1 MFDIITSRE
10 LISRLTRT
18 VRRPVRYCHQ
28 RPVRL
33 LPSRNSTV
41 STIGT
46 NVEPP
51 EIRRGGAAML
61 VPVSCDLWL
70 GNHLSRAHFH
80 SASRM
85 ASRSQQWPIIPH
97 TVDEKLPA
105 VIFDQ
110 PDPRALWIYE
120 HRQGACLREDVFQFD
135 RLKVN
140 LRSQNQV
147 RDEN

>member
-1 MFDIITSRE
+1 
-10 LISRLTRT
+10 
-18 VRRPVRYCHQ
+18 
-28 RPVRL
+28 
-33 LPSRNSTV
+33 
-41 STIGT
+41 
-46 NVEPP
+46 
-51 EIRRGGAAML
+51 
-61 VPVSCDLWL
+61 
-70 GNHLSRAHFH
+70 
-80 SASRM
+80 M

>member
-1 MFDIITSRE
+1 
-10 LISRLTRT
+10 
-18 VRRPVRYCHQ
+18 
-28 RPVRL
+28 
-33 LPSRNSTV
+33 
-41 STIGT
+41 
-46 NVEPP
+46 
-51 EIRRGGAAML
+51 ML

-110 PDPRALWIYE
+110 PDPRAPWFYE
-120 HRQGACLREDVFQFD
+120 HRQVLAEREPEFEQLLGWDALAVHGTELAVWQLAPGGGAWTSAQIISVPVIFG
-135 RLKVN
+135 
-140 LRSQNQV
+140 SSG
-147 RDEN
+147 